1 MPLPAHLLHDLG
13 QSSSV
18 LPLEHCHHLSSL
30 ATFARRAGF
39 QRLGGPFALGRVL
52 GGGGLLVALPFVGAP
67 LADCVPPLALRSA
80 FGCAGS
86 ATFGFVASPRSWM
99 LFQIRV
105 VAVVRSLNF
114 LTGASLD
121 WTDRHNDLITDTDR
135 RHDRNVDSRL

>member
-1 MPLPAHLLHDLG
+1 MPLPCHFFHYLG
-13 QSSSV
+13 QSGPV
-18 LPLEHCHHLSSL
+18 LTLEHGHYLRRL
-30 ATFARRAGF
+30 TALARRGSF
-39 QRLGGPFALGRVL
+39 LRLGGPFALGRVL